1 MPMKLFKTNNIFFGM
16 FMGVLA
22 PVAGYFVLMLLNQYM
37 ETSLNYGQTVLK
49 EDTIR
54 MTSVFLNLFVYIPY
68 LNKKEYEMTGRG
80 VLLVTFTGVIII
92 FLTMF

>member
-1 MPMKLFKTNNIFFGM
+1 MKLLKKNNIYFGI
-16 FMGVLA
+16 FMGMLA
-22 PVAGYFVLMLLNQYM
+22 PVAGYFLLMLLNQYI
-37 ETSLNYGQTVLK
+37 EVTFNYGHTVLK

-54 MTSVFLNLFVYIPY
+54 MTSIFLNLFVYIPY

-80 VLLVTFTGVIII
+80 VLLVTFIGVIII